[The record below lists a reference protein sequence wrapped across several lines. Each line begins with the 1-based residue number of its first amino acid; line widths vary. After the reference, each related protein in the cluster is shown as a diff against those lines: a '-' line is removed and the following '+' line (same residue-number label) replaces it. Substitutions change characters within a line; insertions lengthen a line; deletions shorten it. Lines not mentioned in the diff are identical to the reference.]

1 LCLPVLAIDLLK
13 FRGRKTEDGGPE
25 DRTPE
30 DRTPEIGTTEEDQKV
45 RKSERLPVVS
55 GQ

>member
-1 LCLPVLAIDLLK
+1 VDQNH
-13 FRGRKTEDGGPE
+13 RDPE
-25 DRTPE
+25 NRASE
-30 DRTPEIGTTEEDQKV
+30 ARTPEIGTTEEDQKV

>member
-30 DRTPEIGTTEEDQKV
+30 IGTTEEDQKV